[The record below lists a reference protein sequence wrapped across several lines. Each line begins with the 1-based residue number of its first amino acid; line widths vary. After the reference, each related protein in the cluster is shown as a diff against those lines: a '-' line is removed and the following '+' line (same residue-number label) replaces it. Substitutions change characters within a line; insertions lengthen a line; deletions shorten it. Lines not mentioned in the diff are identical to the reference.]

1 MKLNLLPLV
10 NISGGYGGPGGPP
23 AGIDPSVYQWFLS
36 VDQDKS
42 GHITAHELQQAL
54 VNGNWSHFNPETC
67 RLMISKFFSL
77 FHSCKII
84 EKKKRFLP
92 VFHV

>member
-1 MKLNLLPLV
+1 MGDNLSFFLL
-10 NISGGYGGPGGPP
+10 GGYGAGPP
-23 AGIDPSVYQWFLS
+23 PGIDPSVYQWFLT

-67 RLMISKFFSL
+67 RLMISKSL
-77 FHSCKII
+77 WSYFVHETCISY
-84 EKKKRFLP
+84 EKLMAFMPHLR
-92 VFHV
+92 